1 MKREFLEEKFSAA
14 LDYPAYLETGNDSQR
29 QRWKQVHAAA
39 ALTDAQQKLL
49 GGFVREM
56 NLLIVSGI
64 WCGDC
69 VQQCPLVARIA
80 EANPA
85 KIHLR
90 LLDRDAHGDLSSQLI
105 LNGGNRVP
113 VVLLLAE
120 DFEFCA
126 LAGDRTLNRYRAVAQ
141 RQLGPACPTGIVAPD
156 QNELAATLA
165 DWLGEIERV
174 QLMLRLSPRLRDRH
188 GD

>member
-1 MKREFLEEKFSAA
+1 M
-14 LDYPAYLETGNDSQR
+14 
-29 QRWKQVHAAA
+29 
-39 ALTDAQQKLL
+39 
-49 GGFVREM
+49 
-56 NLLIVSGI
+56 
-64 WCGDC
+64 
-69 VQQCPLVARIA
+69 
-80 EANPA
+80 
-85 KIHLR
+85 
-90 LLDRDAHGDLSSQLI
+90 
-105 LNGGNRVP
+105 P